1 MNTGGVS
8 LGVLN
13 FFDQQRQQ
21 KQQELQQQLL
31 QQQIEGVT
39 RSRQVAESS
48 GRALGDM
55 FSQDDGQLPQA
66 PAPGQASVAAGG
78 PAAAAQPPAAPGA
91 PAPQMAPSPYKSY
104 DDHVAANKQQQATP
118 DALPAAPTPAAAPA
132 DAVTAK
138 QPKRQDLGEFVRT
151 LKRNNVPDWQIFEAA
166 ERYLPMG
173 IATDKAQFNQLK
185 LQTKIAQDQQTLAL
199 KEMALD
205 IRQQHEDNQRATAER
220 DDATRNRRIDE
231 AVRLHDAQIENLH
244 SQISSR
250 VAAMEKMAKTEEQKK
265 ATQELQMIDKQL
277 QILGQETGRLRNTM
291 NNGTKEDQALAR
303 TQLPYF
309 TNKFDDLNKRAQE
322 LLNKYIADGE
332 AHVAEQRGP
341 GDAGRPDA
349 AKPSD
354 KQGASAAQNRGG
366 HKVGEIVTSPEGK
379 KFKITGFK
387 DDGTPLGEPQ

>member
-138 QPKRQDLGEFVRT
+138 QPKQRDLGEFVRT
-151 LKRNNVPDWQIFEAA
+151 LKRNGVPDWQVFESVKDIFPV
-166 ERYLPMG
+166 LN
-173 IATDKAQFNQLK
+173 ATNTAQLN
-185 LQTKIAQDQQTLAL
+185 AL
-199 KEMALD
+199 KVQADIANKESQVFFREMKVDQTQQKIDNDQKNKEVDQLLKQRKFEEGMKLETARVEGINANIKYHLAALKD
-205 IRQQHEDNQRATAER
+205 R
-220 DDATRNRRIDE
+220 
-231 AVRLHDAQIENLH
+231 
-244 SQISSR
+244 
-250 VAAMEKMAKTEEQKK
+250 AKTDEQRLSFQKM
-265 ATQELQMIDKQL
+265 TVLHQQMTALESAIKEAGNAAL
-277 QILGQETGRLRNTM
+277 
-291 NNGTKEDQALAR
+291 NGTSAQREANERRVVALRAE
-303 TQLPYF
+303 Y
-309 TNKFDDLNKRAQE
+309 DALNKRYDAEVDGFTNAGVAYAHEQAGTT
-322 LLNKYIADGE
+322 ADRPTGYT
-332 AHVAEQRGP
+332 AKP
-341 GDAGRPDA
+341 GDKSAARP
-349 AKPSD
+349 AKPTDPKYDYKFDEQNNQWLRSP
-354 KQGASAAQNRGG
+354 KQ
-366 HKVGEIVTSPEGK
+366 
-379 KFKITGFK
+379 
-387 DDGTPLGEPQ
+387 